1 LLAVDAIRRGS
12 KLVCVCARFTLRKK
26 KVREIADELEAEL
39 GPDDEPLYRPR
50 YNVAPTDL
58 AWILELAG
66 DARVL
71 RPATWSYVVG
81 DGARRLI
88 NVRGESVGSG
98 AGFREAFAARRCA
111 VVTDG
116 FYEWP
121 AAKGQAPT
129 FFHRAGD
136 GLVLLGGLFQ
146 RPRGDD
152 AHARFTVLTTR
163 PNALVARVHDRMP
176 VIVPVG
182 QLERWLAAEPGDAA
196 TLIAPAPD
204 ALVATLV
211 SKHVNNVRNDDPS
224 GVAPA
229 EVA

>member
-1 LLAVDAIRRGS
+1 M
-12 KLVCVCARFTLRKK
+12 CARFTLRKRR
-26 KVREIADELEAEL
+26 VREIADELEAEL
-39 GPDDEPLYRPR
+39 APDDEPLYRPR

-58 AWILELAG
+58 AWIVEG

-71 RPATWSYVVG
+71 RAASWSYVVG

-98 AGFREAFAARRCA
+98 AGFREAFAARRCV

-129 FFHRAGD
+129 LFHRADD

-146 RPRGDD
+146 RPRAGD
-152 AHARFTVLTTR
+152 AHPRFTVLTTR
-163 PNALVARVHDRMP
+163 PSAPVARVHDRMP
-176 VIVPVG
+176 VVVPVTA
-182 QLERWLAAEPGDAA
+182 LERWLAGAPAEAA

-204 ALVATLV
+204 EALVATLV
-211 SKHVNNVRNDDPS
+211 SRHVNNVRNDDAAC
-224 GVAPA
+224 VVPA
-229 EVA
+229 EAG

>member
-1 LLAVDAIRRGS
+1 
-12 KLVCVCARFTLRKK
+12 VCARFTLRKRK
-26 KVREIADELEAEL
+26 AREIADELEAEL
-39 GPDDEPLYRPR
+39 APDDEPLYRPR

-58 AWILELAG
+58 AWIVDRGA

-71 RPATWSYVVG
+71 RAATWSYVVG

-98 AGFREAFAARRCA
+98 AGFREAFGERRCV

-129 FFHRAGD
+129 LFRRADD

-146 RPRGDD
+146 RPRGGD
-152 AHARFTVLTTR
+152 AHPRFTVLTTR
-163 PNALVARVHDRMP
+163 PNAPIARVHDRMP
-176 VIVPVG
+176 VVVPVAA
-182 QLERWLAAEPGDAA
+182 LDRWLAGAPADAA

-204 ALVATLV
+204 GALVGTLA
-211 SKHVNNVRNDDPS
+211 SKHVNNVRNDDAAC
-224 GVAPA
+224 VAPA
-229 EVA
+229 EAG

>member
-1 LLAVDAIRRGS
+1 M
-12 KLVCVCARFTLRKK
+12 CARFTLRKK

-58 AWILELAG
+58 AWIVDHSG
-66 DARVL
+66 SGRVL
-71 RPATWSYVVG
+71 RPASWSYVVG

-98 AGFREAFAARRCA
+98 AGFREAFASRRCV

-121 AAKGQAPT
+121 GGKGRPPT
-129 FFHRAGD
+129 LFHRADD

-146 RPRGDD
+146 RARPGDE
-152 AHARFTVLTTR
+152 HPRFTVLTTR
-163 PNALVARVHDRMP
+163 PNARVARIHDRMP
-176 VIVPVG
+176 VVVPPG
-182 QLERWLAAEPGDAA
+182 DLDRWLAGEPAA
-196 TLIAPAPD
+196 AAALLSPAPD
-204 ALVATLV
+204 DALVGTLV
-211 SKHVNNVRNDDPS
+211 SKHVNNVRNDDPAC
-224 GVAPA
+224 VVPA
-229 EVA
+229 EGP